1 MEDPKELIG
10 KEVLYKHIGGKL
22 ITGKVEYIAFKN
34 TKNTIVWYHV
44 RFGPAW
50 AFLVSIDE
58 MIQKSKQLSLFE

>member
-1 MEDPKELIG
+1 MQDPKELIG
-10 KEVLYKHIGGKL
+10 KEVLYKHITGKL

-44 RFGPAW
+44 RFGPKW
-50 AFLVSIDE
+50 AFLVSKNE

>member
-10 KEVLYKHIGGKL
+10 KEVLYKHISGKF

-44 RFGPAW
+44 RFGIKW